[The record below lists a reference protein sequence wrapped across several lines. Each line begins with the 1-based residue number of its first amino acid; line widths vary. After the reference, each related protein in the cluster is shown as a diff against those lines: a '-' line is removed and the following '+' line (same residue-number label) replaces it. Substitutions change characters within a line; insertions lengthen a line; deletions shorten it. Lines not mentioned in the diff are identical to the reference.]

1 MSITKARERVN
12 NLLDDN
18 SFVEIGALVKARS
31 TDFNVN
37 EADAPSDGVVT
48 GYGLINGE
56 LVFVY
61 SQDPDVLG
69 GSVGEMHAKKIMNI
83 YEKAIDMGAPIIGL
97 IDSSGFRVQE
107 SVDTLEAFGQ
117 IYFMQSNA
125 YGFIPQIT
133 MLFGECGGA
142 LSVLS
147 KLSDFTFMEK
157 SGAKLFVNSPNTI
170 TDNKTVDSSSADYQ
184 SEIGNVDF
192 VCDESSIY
200 TEVRNLVSIIPSN
213 SSVPAI
219 DVDVTD
225 DLNRGVEI
233 EERLTLPIDTM
244 TATDQIVEA
253 LEQLSDDGFVVEVKK
268 DFSEDVVTAFIKLN
282 GGTIGAVANKAEK
295 FTTDGL
301 KKASEFVSTCDSL
314 GIPILTITNSK
325 GFVSTFETEKDGVSE
340 IANLVFAY
348 SNATVPKVNLLV
360 GDAVGSSYMINNSK
374 ALGADIVYAWPNAKV
389 SVMDPKK
396 ASEVMYGDDSK
407 AAEYDK
413 LQGDIENVA
422 SRGYIDS
429 IINPVDTRKY
439 LIGAFE
445 MLYTKEA

>member
-1 MSITKARERVN
+1 MSITTARERID

-31 TDFNVN
+31 TDFNIQ
-37 EADAPSDGVVT
+37 ETDTPSDGVVT

-69 GSVGEMHAKKIMNI
+69 GSIGEMHAKKIMNI

-107 SVDTLEAFGQ
+107 SVDALEAFGQ

-125 YGFIPQIT
+125 YGIIPQIT

-157 SGAKLFVNSPNTI
+157 KSAKLFVNSPDTI
-170 TDNKTVDSSSADYQ
+170 ADNKTVDSSSAQYQ
-184 SEIGNVDF
+184 SEVGNVDF
-192 VCDESSIY
+192 VEDESEIY
-200 TEVRNLVSIIPSN
+200 TSVRNLVSTIPSN
-213 SSVPAI
+213 SSVPA
-219 DVDVTD
+219 VDVEVND

-244 TATDQIVEA
+244 TETNLIVEA
-253 LEQLSDDGFVVEVKK
+253 LEQLSDDGFVIEVKK
-268 DFSEDVVTAFIKLN
+268 DFSEDIVTAFIKLN
-282 GGTIGAVANKAEK
+282 GATVGAVANKSEK

-301 KKASEFVSTCDSL
+301 KKASDFVITCDSL
-314 GIPILTITNSK
+314 GIPILTITNSA
-325 GFVSTFETEKDGVSE
+325 GFVSSFETEKDGVSE
-340 IANLVFAY
+340 IANLVFAF
-348 SNATVPKVNLLV
+348 SNATVPKVNLIV
-360 GDAVGSSYMINNSK
+360 GEAVGSSYMIMNPK

-389 SVMDPKK
+389 SVMDSDK
-396 ASEVMYGDDSK
+396 ASEVMYGDASK

-413 LQGDIENVA
+413 LQGDIVNVA

-429 IINPVDTRKY
+429 VIEPVDTRKY

>member
-1 MSITKARERVN
+1 MSNTKARERIN

-31 TDFNVN
+31 TDFNVK
-37 EADAPSDGVVT
+37 ETDTPSDGVVT

-69 GSVGEMHAKKIMNI
+69 GSVGEMHAKKIINI

-107 SVDTLEAFGQ
+107 SVDALEAFGQ

-133 MLFGECGGA
+133 MLFGEFGGA
-142 LSVLS
+142 LSVLA

-157 SGAKLFVNSPNTI
+157 SSAKLFVNSPNTI
-170 TDNKTVDSSSADYQ
+170 ADNKTVDSSSAEYQ
-184 SEIGNVDF
+184 AEVGNVDF
-192 VCDESSIY
+192 VCAEEDIY
-200 TEVRNLVSIIPSN
+200 TEARNLVSTIPSN
-213 SSVPAI
+213 SSVPA
-219 DVDVTD
+219 VDVEATD
-225 DLNRGVEI
+225 DLNRGVDI
-233 EERLTLPIDTM
+233 EDKISNPI
-244 TATDQIVEA
+244 EA
-253 LEQLSDDGFVVEVKK
+253 IKELSDDAFVIELKK
-268 DFSEDVVTAFIKLN
+268 DFSDDVVAAFIKLN
-282 GGTIGAVANKAEK
+282 GATVGVIANKEDK

-301 KKASEFVSTCDSL
+301 KKASDFAITCDSL
-314 GIPILTITNSK
+314 GIPILTITNST

-340 IANLVFAY
+340 IGNLVFAL
-348 SNATVPKVNLLV
+348 SNATVPKVNLIV
-360 GDAVGSSYMINNSK
+360 GDAIGSGYIVMNSK
-374 ALGADIVYAWPNAKV
+374 AMGADIVYAWPTSRV
-389 SVMDPKK
+389 SVMDPRK

-407 AAEYDK
+407 VSEYEK
-413 LQGDIENVA
+413 LQGNISNVA
-422 SRGYIDS
+422 ARGYIDS

>member
-1 MSITKARERVN
+1 MSITTARERID

-31 TDFNVN
+31 TDFNIQ
-37 EADAPSDGVVT
+37 ETDTPSDGVVT

-69 GSVGEMHAKKIMNI
+69 GSIGEMHAKKIMNI

-107 SVDTLEAFGQ
+107 SVDALEAFGQ

-125 YGFIPQIT
+125 YGIIPQIT

-157 SGAKLFVNSPNTI
+157 NSAKLFVNSPNTI
-170 TDNKTVDSSSADYQ
+170 ADNKTVDSSSADYQ
-184 SEIGNVDF
+184 SEVGNVDI
-192 VCDESSIY
+192 VVDESEIY
-200 TEVRNLVSIIPSN
+200 TSVRNLVGAIPSN
-213 SSVPAI
+213 SSVPA
-219 DVDVTD
+219 VDVEATD
-225 DLNRGVEI
+225 DLNRGVDIESKISNPIEAIKEI
-233 EERLTLPIDTM
+233 
-244 TATDQIVEA
+244 
-253 LEQLSDDGFVVEVKK
+253 SDDAFVIEVKK
-268 DFSEDVVTAFIKLN
+268 DFSEDIVTAFIKLN
-282 GGTIGAVANKAEK
+282 GATVGTIANKDDK

-301 KKASEFVSTCDSL
+301 KKASDFVITCDSL

-340 IANLVFAY
+340 IANLVFAF

-360 GDAVGSSYMINNSK
+360 GDAVGSGYMIMNPK

-389 SVMDPKK
+389 SVMDSDK
-396 ASEVMYGDDSK
+396 ASEVMYGDASK

-413 LQGDIENVA
+413 LQGDIVNVA

-429 IINPVDTRKY
+429 VIEPVDTRKY

>member
-1 MSITKARERVN
+1 MSNTKARERID

-37 EADAPSDGVVT
+37 ETGTPSDGVVT

-69 GSVGEMHAKKIMNI
+69 GSIGEMHAKKIMNI

-107 SVDTLEAFGQ
+107 SVDALEAFGQ

-125 YGFIPQIT
+125 YGIVPQIT

-142 LSVLS
+142 LSVLA
-147 KLSDFTFMEK
+147 KLSDFTFMEET
-157 SGAKLFVNSPNTI
+157 SAKLFVNSPNTI
-170 TDNKTVDSSSADYQ
+170 PENKTVDSSSPEYQ

-192 VCDESSIY
+192 VYPETEIF
-200 TEVRNLVSIIPSN
+200 TEVRNLVSTIPSN
-213 SSVPAI
+213 SAVPA
-219 DVDVTD
+219 VDVEATD
-225 DLNRGVEI
+225 DLNRAVEI
-233 EERLTLPIDTM
+233 ENKIANPIEV
-244 TATDQIVEA
+244 IRE
-253 LEQLSDDGFVVEVKK
+253 LSDDEFVIEVKK
-268 DFSEDVVTAFIKLN
+268 DFSKDIVTAFMKLN
-282 GGTIGAVANKAEK
+282 GATIGVVANKEFDGQNK

-301 KKASEFVSTCDSL
+301 KKASDFVITCDSL
-314 GIPILTITNSK
+314 GLPILTLTNCE
-325 GFVSTFETEKDGVSE
+325 GFDSSFETEKDGVSE
-340 IANLVFAY
+340 ASNLVFAF
-348 SNATVPKVNLLV
+348 SNATVPKVNLIV
-360 GDAVGSSYMINNSK
+360 GKAIGSGYMIMNSK
-374 ALGADIVYAWPNAKV
+374 ALGADMVYALPKARV
-389 SVMDPKK
+389 SVMDAKK
-396 ASEVMYGDDSK
+396 ASEVMYGDSSK
-407 AAEYDK
+407 TDDFKK
-413 LQGDIENVA
+413 LQGSIQNVA
-422 SRGYIDS
+422 ARGYIDT
-429 IINPVDTRKY
+429 IINAVDARKY

>member
-1 MSITKARERVN
+1 MSITKARERIN

-31 TDFNVN
+31 TNFNVN
-37 EADAPSDGVVT
+37 ETDTPSDGVVT

-69 GSVGEMHAKKIMNI
+69 GSVGEMHAKKIINI

-107 SVDTLEAFGQ
+107 SVDALEAFGQ

-125 YGFIPQIT
+125 YGIIPQIT

-157 SGAKLFVNSPNTI
+157 TSAKLFVNSPNTI
-170 TDNKTVDSSSADYQ
+170 ADNKTVDSSSSEYQ
-184 SEIGNVDF
+184 AGIGNVDF
-192 VCDESSIY
+192 VVDESEIY
-200 TEVRNLVSIIPSN
+200 TNVRNLIGVIPSN
-213 SSVPAI
+213 SSVPA
-219 DVDVTD
+219 VDVEATD
-225 DLNRGVEI
+225 DLNRGVDI
-233 EERLTLPIDTM
+233 ESKIRNPID
-244 TATDQIVEA
+244 AIKE
-253 LEQLSDDGFVVEVKK
+253 LSDDAFVIEVKK
-268 DFSEDVVTAFIKLN
+268 EYSDDVVTAFIKLN
-282 GGTIGAVANKAEK
+282 CATVGVIANKDEK

-301 KKASEFVSTCDSL
+301 KKASDFVITCDSL
-314 GIPILTITNSK
+314 GIPVLTITNSN
-325 GFVSTFETEKDGVSE
+325 GYVSTFETEKDGVSE
-340 IANLVFAY
+340 IANLVFAF
-348 SNATVPKVNLLV
+348 SNAAVPKVNLIV
-360 GDAVGSSYMINNSK
+360 GDAVGSSYIVMNSK
-374 ALGADIVYAWPNAKV
+374 ALGADIVYAWPSAKV
-389 SVMDPKK
+389 SVMDSKK
-396 ASEVMYGDDSK
+396 ASEVMYGDASK
-407 AAEYDK
+407 SAEYDK
-413 LQGDIENVA
+413 LQGNIENVA

-429 IINPVDTRKY
+429 VINPVDTRKY

-445 MLYTKEA
+445 MLYTKEV